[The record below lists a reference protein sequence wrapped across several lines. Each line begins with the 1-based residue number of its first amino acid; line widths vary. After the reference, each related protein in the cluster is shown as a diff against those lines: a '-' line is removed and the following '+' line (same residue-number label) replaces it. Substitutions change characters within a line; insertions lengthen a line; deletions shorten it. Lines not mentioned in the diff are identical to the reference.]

1 MLCRSLTLPWL
12 LMTVPVPGSKRTGMT
27 SFHVNG
33 TPIAAVVRVVGTFC
47 LSIFSTGIRRSR
59 QCAWTDEDA
68 LLTNQILLP
77 WDGRLHDMLPVWTT
91 LSKIS
96 SQLVGLFP

>member
-1 MLCRSLTLPWL
+1 
-12 LMTVPVPGSKRTGMT
+12 MT

-33 TPIAAVVRVVGTFC
+33 TPIAAVVRFVGTFC
-47 LSIFSTGIRRSR
+47 LSIFSTGIRRLR

-77 WDGRLHDMLPVWTT
+77 CDGRLHDMLPVWTT
-91 LSKIS
+91 LSKMS
-96 SQLVGLFP
+96 NVLVGRLPNQLMFEVSGFPAG